1 MVSVSGISLSIHVA
15 IWFTDRRISHKVSSG
30 KIRQRDIRSRLNQ
43 FIVSIHPVSC
53 PTLHL
58 FYIDRCVEYRLHHQL
73 CILIFKLTPTLV
85 TVAVR
90 IRDGLDAQPGTQV
103 ILIQGSIRFAYYLY
117 RNIDRILQP
126 YILHCQCHTIRTSVQ
141 LLFSVIRPG
150 LHHIII
156 GRREQGSI
164 TITLFLFE
172 LCCVSK
178 RRSKMFTGMR
188 FVMSSADDNLGIG
201 IVHFKRLANIHK
213 DRSSGCYG
221 RHTVV
226 YQVKGSFAQGG
237 HHRQSFKTMSFILKG
252 SCATRRIG
260 DSAQRPYLAQ
270 RLIEWTVHTF
280 FKQARLTARLYR
292 LRPINAGA
300 NL

>member
-1 MVSVSGISLSIHVA
+1 M
-15 IWFTDRRISHKVSSG
+15 
-30 KIRQRDIRSRLNQ
+30 NQ

-201 IVHFKRLANIHK
+201 IVHFK
-213 DRSSGCYG
+213 SSPIYIRTGAPG
-221 RHTVV
+221 AT
-226 YQVKGSFAQGG
+226 GG
-237 HHRQSFKTMSFILKG
+237 IPLST
-252 SCATRRIG
+252 
-260 DSAQRPYLAQ
+260 
-270 RLIEWTVHTF
+270 
-280 FKQARLTARLYR
+280 R
-292 LRPINAGA
+292 LRVPSRKGGIIGKVSKRCPSYSKVVVPPVG
-300 NL
+300 